1 MVGYPSHEES
11 MSKLAVIA
19 VGGNSLILD
28 EHHRSVQDQYSA
40 TVETCRH
47 IADMLA
53 IGWRVVLTHGNGPQV
68 GFILRRS
75 ELARHELHEVPLDYC
90 GADSQGAIGYMFQ
103 RAMRNEIERRMRAG
117 VWPTKIGSIHPV
129 TIVTQTLVDVDDPA
143 FRNPTKPIGSFMDE
157 ATAHMRASKEG
168 WNVIEDAGRGWRRVV
183 PSPEP
188 RQTIELDAITALIK
202 DNFFVICS
210 GGGGIPV
217 VRDPD
222 GSIRGVEAVIDKD
235 LAGAALAA
243 SLKADLFLISTAVER
258 VAINFNKPN
267 QQWLSRMT
275 VNEASEY
282 LKQGH
287 FLKGSMAPK
296 IAAVLKFL
304 GQSPASQAIVTDPP
318 NINRALDGET
328 GTLIVSE

>member
-1 MVGYPSHEES
+1 

-19 VGGNSLILD
+19 VGGNSLIVN
-28 EHHRSVQDQYSA
+28 EQHRAVQDQYAA

-103 RAMRNEIERRMRAG
+103 RAMRNEIEQRMRAG
-117 VWPTKIGSIHPV
+117 QWSVEIGSIHPV
-129 TIVTQTLVDVDDPA
+129 TLVTQTLVDADDPA
-143 FRNPTKPIGSFMDE
+143 FRNPSKPIGSFMDE
-157 ATAHMRASKEG
+157 ATAQMRASKEG

-217 VRDPD
+217 VRDAD
-222 GSIRGVEAVIDKD
+222 GSLRGVEAVIDKD
-235 LAGAALAA
+235 LAGAALAS

-267 QQWLSRMT
+267 QRWIDKMT
-275 VNEASEY
+275 SAEASEY

-296 IAAVLKFL
+296 ITAVLKFL
-304 GQSPASQAIVTDPP
+304 EEAPTSQSIITDPS
-318 NINRALDGET
+318 NITRALNGEA
-328 GTLIVSE
+328 GTLIISG